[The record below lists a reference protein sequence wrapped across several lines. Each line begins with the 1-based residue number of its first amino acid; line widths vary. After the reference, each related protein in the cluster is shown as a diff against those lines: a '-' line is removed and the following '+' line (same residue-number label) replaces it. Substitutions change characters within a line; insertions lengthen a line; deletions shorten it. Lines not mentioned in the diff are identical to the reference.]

1 MELYEER
8 FKKWGQGRADALFVF
23 DVLLLFR
30 PGIIRPSQGNLQPN
44 QYDMIKSYLTIGW
57 RSLLK
62 NKGYSLINI
71 TGLAAGM
78 TVAILIGLWITD
90 ELSFDHNFE
99 NHKSIAEVMVI
110 QSHEGESYTGQ
121 TVSNPMEDALRTK
134 YKEDF
139 TRLALVSWEDNPTVS
154 SGDKI
159 LTAEQV
165 FAQPEFADIFS
176 LNMIEGTRDALKD
189 PSKAFISQSLA
200 IALFGSDDALNKPI
214 RYGNKFDLLVG
225 GVYEDFPG
233 NSTFN
238 GLKLIMSWEHT
249 AMSWYNKNTNWSNH
263 SCRLYVQLADASNVK
278 AVAAKIKSVPT
289 PFITGWTEELTLQML
304 DDVHLYN
311 EFTNGVA
318 TGGRIQYVWLIG
330 TIGVFVLLLACINF
344 MNLSTARSEKRA
356 KEVGIRKSIGSLRHQ
371 LVGQFLAE
379 SIVVAMIALVL
390 SLIITQLALPYF
402 NTLTEK
408 KMSIFWTS
416 YEFWIAIIGFALF
429 SGIVSGS
436 YPAFYLSSF
445 KPVKVL
451 KGTFKAGR
459 FASLPRK
466 ILVVLQFTVSIVLI
480 IGTAIV
486 YQQIQYAKDR
496 PVGYSR
502 EGLITISGS
511 TPELQKNYSALHE
524 DLLASGAVEHV
535 SRSSQ
540 SPVYFG
546 NNNSMDWP
554 GKDRS
559 TVVFFRN
566 VSVTPDFG
574 ATIGWKIVEGRDFQ
588 MGNIADSS
596 AIILN
601 EAALKITKLKNPIGE
616 TVKFWNEDYR
626 IIGIAA
632 DMLTQSPYD
641 PAEPS
646 VFIMKGWMGVI
657 SIRIKPTSSMRESLA
672 RIESVFKKY
681 SPGSP
686 FEVQFVDQGYAR
698 KFSDEEKIGDLSTI
712 FASLA
717 VFISCL
723 GLFGLASFVAEQ
735 RTKEIGIR
743 KVMGASVANVW
754 QMLSRDFLL
763 LVMLS
768 FFISIPIAS
777 YYLAQWLKQFD
788 YHIDISWWIFAV
800 TGVGALVLT
809 MITISYQAIKAGVA
823 NPVKSLRAE

>member
-1 MELYEER
+1 MELYHER
-8 FKKWGQGRADALFVF
+8 VRRSGKREADARFVIA
-23 DVLLLFR
+23 VLLLFR
-30 PGIIRPSQGNLQPN
+30 PGIIRPSKGNIHTN
-44 QYDMIKSYLTIGW
+44 SYDMIKSHFTIGW

-62 NKGYSLINI
+62 NKGYSFINI

-78 TVAILIGLWITD
+78 TVAILIGLWIVD
-90 ELSFDHNFE
+90 EISFNHNFE
-99 NHKSIAEVMVI
+99 NHKDMAQVMVI
-110 QSHEGESYTGQ
+110 QSHGGESYTGQ

-134 YKEDF
+134 YRSDF
-139 TRLALVSWEDNPTVS
+139 TRLSLVSWPDNPTVA
-154 SGDKI
+154 SGEKI
-159 LTAEQV
+159 LTAGQL
-165 FAQPEFADIFS
+165 FAQPEFADMFS
-176 LNMIEGTRDALKD
+176 LHMLEGSRDALKD
-189 PSKAFISQSLA
+189 PSRALISKSLA
-200 IALFGSDDALNKPI
+200 YALFGSDEALNKPI
-214 RYGNKFDLLVG
+214 RYGNNFDFMVG
-225 GVYEDFPG
+225 GVYEDFPN
-233 NSTFN
+233 NSTFK
-238 GLKLIMSWEHT
+238 GTKLILAWEHPSF
-249 AMSWYNKNTNWSNH
+249 SWYNKNTSWSNH
-263 SCRLYVQLADASNVK
+263 SCRLFVQLADAANVK
-278 AVAAKIKSVPT
+278 EVAGKIRGVPT
-289 PFITGWTEELTLQML
+289 PFIEAWTEELTLQPL
-304 DDVHLYN
+304 DDTHLYN
-311 EFTNGVA
+311 EFTNGTA

-330 TIGVFVLLLACINF
+330 TIGVFVLFLACINF

-371 LVGQFLAE
+371 LIGQFLAE

-390 SLIITQLALPYF
+390 SLLVTQLSLPYF

-408 KMSIFWTS
+408 NMSIFWGS
-416 YEFWIAIIGFALF
+416 YQFWIAIIGFALF
-429 SGIVSGS
+429 CGIVSGS

-459 FASLPRK
+459 FASMPRK
-466 ILVVLQFTVSIVLI
+466 ILVVMQFTVSIVLI

-502 EGLITISGS
+502 DGLITISAS
-511 TPELQKNYSALHE
+511 TPELQKNYNAIHE
-524 DLLASGAVEHV
+524 DLLATGVVGNV

-540 SPVYFG
+540 SPVNFG

-554 GKDRS
+554 GKDKS

-574 ATIGWKIVEGRDFQ
+574 RTIGWKIVEGRDFQ
-588 MGNIADSS
+588 MNNVADSS
-596 AIILN
+596 GIILN
-601 EAALKITKLKNPIGE
+601 EAALKVTQLKDPIGQ

-641 PAEPS
+641 PTEPS

-657 SIRIKPTSSMRESLA
+657 SVRIKPMSSMQASLPF
-672 RIESVFKKY
+672 IENVFKKY
-681 SPGSP
+681 SPGTP
-686 FEVQFVDQGYAR
+686 FEPRFVDQDYGR
-698 KFSDEEKIGDLSTI
+698 KFSDEEKIGDLSTL

-763 LVMLS
+763 LVMAS
-768 FFISIPIAS
+768 FFISIPLAS
-777 YYLAQWLKQFD
+777 YFLAQWLQRFN
-788 YHIDISWWIFAV
+788 YRTEISWWIFAA
-800 TGVGALVLT
+800 TGMGALMLT
-809 MITISYQAIKAGVA
+809 MLTISYQAIRAGVA
-823 NPVKSLRAE
+823 NPVRSLRME